1 MDQQQFQRQMQAAL
15 DKCFGVMTDPDKLYI
30 IMPNSIG
37 DMVISGGLTY
47 SVLPRFGKRSAA
59 MILRD
64 RLICSGIT
72 FDCIDTFYYL
82 TVTEMYYVNLFCHLT
97 NRFVGPNFILGNPH
111 PNNMPPVQGRL
122 KTMVDDYRKDIF
134 EVPYDTPL
142 HAPIVKDVSEE
153 DERRLRQQYII
164 DKERTVIIAPN
175 ANSIKPFAFNFWQK
189 FIAAVSNRGGGG
201 LYKRRQESFGTA
213 RTAVARHCSA
223 QRQPQRDLLARRQSQ
238 VHHRFAKRPVRFA
251 RVCKGQRDCNTSY
264 ERRLWS

>member
-64 RLICSGIT
+64 RLSGSGIT

-189 FIAAVSNRGGGG
+189 FIAAVSNRGGWFIQTSAGIFWDSSN
-201 LYKRRQESFGTA
+201 RRCPALLRSTSASTRSSGSPTKSSASSVCEA
-213 RTAVARHCSA
+213 ACSICSRL
-223 QRQPQRDLLARRQSQ
+223 QRA
-238 VHHRFAKRPVRFA
+238 
-251 RVCKGQRDCNTSY
+251 T
-264 ERRLWS
+264 